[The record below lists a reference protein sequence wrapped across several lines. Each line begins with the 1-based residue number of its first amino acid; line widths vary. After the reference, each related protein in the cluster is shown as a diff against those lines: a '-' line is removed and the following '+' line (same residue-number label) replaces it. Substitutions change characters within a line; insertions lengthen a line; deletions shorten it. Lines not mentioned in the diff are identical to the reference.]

1 MTQVYKPS
9 QIKTQDL
16 PENEFREPIQKL
28 IAYRTSENILGSEE
42 GILANTFA
50 FNGEKN
56 ITRAEYVKIL
66 VRAFSCQVD
75 TTEF

>member
-28 IAYRTSENILGSEE
+28 IAYRTSENILGFKG

-50 FNGEKN
+50 FNGERN

-66 VRAFSCQVD
+66 VRALCCHVVTRVF
-75 TTEF
+75 